1 MGHKVNPKIFRLG
14 FSENWL
20 SRWYQPMRRYRT
32 VLREDILLRRALQ
45 KELKEAGVASI
56 EIERSAN
63 QLVVIVHTA
72 KPGVIIGRGGKGIEK
87 LTKLVR
93 DNVSSEVKEVKINVQ
108 EIDKPH
114 LEAELVVQ
122 AITADL
128 ERRLPFQ
135 RALRGAAERVMRAGA
150 EGVKIAVKG
159 RLNGADYARQEKVV
173 EGKIPLHTL
182 RADISYSR
190 GGAWTT
196 YGTIGIKVWIY
207 RGEFFDR
214 RDEESVASKERPHH
228 RKSQ

>member
-1 MGHKVNPKIFRLG
+1 MGHKVNPKVFRLG
-14 FSENWL
+14 FSENWR
-20 SRWYQPMRRYRT
+20 SRWYHPLRRYRT
-32 VLREDILLRRALQ
+32 ILREDILLRRALQ
-45 KELKEAGVASI
+45 KELKEAGVANI

-63 QLVVIVHTA
+63 QLSVIIHTA

-93 DNVSSEVKEVKINVQ
+93 DNVSSDIKEVKINVQ
-108 EIDKPH
+108 EIDRPH

-122 AITADL
+122 AVAADL

-135 RALRGAAERVMRAGA
+135 RAVRSAAERVMRAGA

-159 RLNGADYARQEKVV
+159 RLNGADFARQEMLV

-182 RADISYSR
+182 RADISYAR
-190 GGAWTT
+190 GSAWTT

-207 RGEFFDR
+207 RGELFNR
-214 RDEESVASKERPHH
+214 RMEESSANKEKHH
-228 RKSQ
+228 RSKNR